1 MTNYYHDYR
10 ITYHKNSG
18 SNNQKI
24 GESCLSSKTSEMLTS
39 SQTAIYVVGLTA
51 WQRQISS
58 RGWFGA
64 REGRQ
69 RPVDEFH
76 PIFLLFADKIAF
88 ECCSTKRVAVGSDQQ
103 WRDPVRV

>member
-1 MTNYYHDYR
+1 MTNYYYDYR
-10 ITYHKNSG
+10 ISYQKNSG

-24 GESCLSSKTSEMLTS
+24 GKSCLSSKTSEMLTS

-51 WQRQISS
+51 QQRQISS

-69 RPVDEFH
+69 RPVDEFR
-76 PIFLLFADKIAF
+76 PIFLLFAGKNIPF
-88 ECCSTKRVAVGSDQQ
+88 IRRQNCI
-103 WRDPVRV
+103 